1 MPPRTTKSPCR
12 RSGPLDPINT
22 RHTDMLSIIALLL
35 GVVGPSPARPGAPA
49 ATVKGVESLMS
60 DAGIRNEIG
69 GYRGRV
75 SLVAV
80 GDENPHYGQPKPS
93 FVPTLAQADLFVTTG
108 LDLELWVPALLDK
121 ANNAKITEGGP
132 GYVAAYQSLPLL
144 DVPVNLSRSQGDI
157 HVYGNPHIW
166 MDPLNAVLIA
176 RNILRGLK
184 RVAPQDADYFTTRER
199 DFEDR
204 IYRALFGD
212 DLVKLIGGETL
223 ADLDRQGKL
232 FNFLGQQ
239 RYQGTPLIN
248 RLGGWLKQG
257 MPFRGKLVAC
267 YHKEWDY
274 FSREFQVTCF
284 DYIEPKPGIP
294 PTPRHVQEIITAMRD
309 RHVQVL
315 LSTNYYDRNQVLE
328 VAQRTGA
335 KAVIVP
341 SNTGGSPSVE
351 TYFELMDILVSDLAQ
366 AFGAK
371 EVP

>member
-1 MPPRTTKSPCR
+1 
-12 RSGPLDPINT
+12 
-22 RHTDMLSIIALLL
+22 MLSIIALLL

-49 ATVKGVESLMS
+49 APVKVVTSLTTYG
-60 DAGIRNEIG
+60 AIATEIVG
-69 GYRGRV
+69 DRGRV
-75 SLVAV
+75 SSIAV
-80 GDENPHYGQPKPS
+80 GDENPHYVQPKPS

-132 GYVAAYQSLPLL
+132 GYVAAYQGLPLL
-144 DVPVNLSRSQGDI
+144 DVPANLSRSQGDI

-166 MDPLNAVLIA
+166 TDPLNAVLIA

-239 RYQGTPLIN
+239 QYQGAPLIN
-248 RLGGWLKQG
+248 RLGGWLKQV

-274 FSREFQVTCF
+274 FSREFQVNCF

-309 RHVQVL
+309 KHVEVL
-315 LSTNYYDRNQVLE
+315 LSTNYYDRSQVMD

-341 SNTGGSPSVE
+341 SNTGGQAGVN
-351 TYFELMDILVSDLAQ
+351 TYFDLMNLWVTQLAQ

>member
-1 MPPRTTKSPCR
+1 MISLIPLFLALTLPTPPAAPGKVVTSLTTYA
-12 RSGPLDPINT
+12 
-22 RHTDMLSIIALLL
+22 SIAREIVGDR
-35 GVVGPSPARPGAPA
+35 GVVS
-49 ATVKGVESLMS
+49 S
-60 DAGIRNEIG
+60 I
-69 GYRGRV
+69 
-75 SLVAV
+75 AV
-80 GDENPHYGQPKPS
+80 GDENPHYVQPKPS

-121 ANNAKITEGGP
+121 ANNTKITEGGP
-132 GYVAAYQSLPLL
+132 GYVAAYAGVPLL
-144 DVPVNLSRSQGDI
+144 DVPASLSRAQGDI

-166 MDPLNAVLIA
+166 TDPLNVVIIA
-176 RNILRGLK
+176 RNILTGLK
-184 RVAPQDADYFTTRER
+184 RVAPQDAEYFTTRER

-204 IYRALFGD
+204 VYRALFGD
-212 DLVKLIGGETL
+212 ELVALLGGQTL

-232 FNFLGQQ
+232 FDFLNQR
-239 RYQGTPLIN
+239 RYQGTAIVT
-248 RLGGWLKQG
+248 RLGGWLQQG
-257 MPFRGKLVAC
+257 LPFRDKLVAC

-309 RHVQVL
+309 QHIQVL

-341 SNTGGSPSVE
+341 SNTGGSSGVA
-351 TYFELMDILVSDLAQ
+351 TYFDLMNLWVSELART
-366 AFGAK
+366 FGAASD
-371 EVP
+371 PAR